1 MLLRL
6 LRPPSHAQDVK
17 INVLADR
24 HLGASAI
31 GDVILDDLDSISH
44 HLAGSIG
51 FYRRLRMIRRKR
63 LNAWLGNVGTFA
75 GWIAGLAVAAAL
87 IASAVIG
94 LR

>member
-1 MLLRL
+1 
-6 LRPPSHAQDVK
+6 
-17 INVLADR
+17 
-24 HLGASAI
+24 
-31 GDVILDDLDSISH
+31 
-44 HLAGSIG
+44 
-51 FYRRLRMIRRKR
+51 MIRRKR